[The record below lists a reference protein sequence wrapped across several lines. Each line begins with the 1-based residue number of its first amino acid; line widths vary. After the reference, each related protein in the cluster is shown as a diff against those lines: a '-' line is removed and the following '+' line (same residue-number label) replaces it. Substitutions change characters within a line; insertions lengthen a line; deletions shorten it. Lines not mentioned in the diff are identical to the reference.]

1 VPAEDAAV
9 LHGELGWSDPGTL
22 YALKEAIEPRKDR
35 SVTNGAVVEEQSRD
49 CLIYNYTPDKLV
61 VAVGLEGMIV
71 VNTEDALLVV
81 HKDQIPLVKKVVE
94 NFEGTPLE
102 AFS

>member
-1 VPAEDAAV
+1 
-9 LHGELGWSDPGTL
+9 
-22 YALKEAIEPRKDR
+22 
-35 SVTNGAVVEEQSRD
+35 
-49 CLIYNYTPDKLV
+49 
-61 VAVGLEGMIV
+61 MIV

-94 NFEGTPLE
+94 NFEGTSLE